1 MGPTFII
8 LIALWLYPI
17 INYVLIRNTLNNIK
31 LQRQVALA
39 TVFCSIIIILCII
52 FKISTILPTLDW
64 WLFTQIYFTIS
75 LVLWLGWYQKIRL
88 LKWISGAGMLCI
100 FGFGYLSATV
110 GILGMGFIMT
120 EYTPTFKKNI
130 SDKLVY
136 AETRLGSAV
145 SDYRGKKVEVYQQLA
160 FPLLERQ
167 ILQKNYYDWLFFAE
181 EWKIQYNPAEQK
193 IYLSAVR
200 KQNDKIY
207 SFADILQVKMR

>member
-1 MGPTFII
+1 M
-8 LIALWLYPI
+8 
-17 INYVLIRNTLNNIK
+17 
-31 LQRQVALA
+31 
-39 TVFCSIIIILCII
+39 
-52 FKISTILPTLDW
+52 PTLDW